1 MPDHLFGCSKKDNNE
16 TMYIFKTNLNCKMKK
31 FKQFE
36 VGFEANQNLILWIT
50 FVL

>member
-1 MPDHLFGCSKKDNNE
+1 
-16 TMYIFKTNLNCKMKK
+16 MKK

-50 FVL
+50 FVFKKIGRNIALREVFSELIFSFLNA